1 MTISRLELCAVQF
14 CEEAES
20 TSVPIPGVTYNP
32 YKVQDTIEVGN
43 DNSVPDC
50 MMMRTFIWYVLQINI
65 DEKAMMLLII
75 IYDAVIAW
83 G

>member
-20 TSVPIPGVTYNP
+20 TRVPIPGVTYNP

-43 DNSVPDC
+43 DDSVP
-50 MMMRTFIWYVLQINI
+50 V
-65 DEKAMMLLII
+65 
-75 IYDAVIAW
+75 
-83 G
+83 

>member
-1 MTISRLELCAVQF
+1 MSISRLELCAVQF
-14 CEEAES
+14 CEEAKR

-43 DNSVPDC
+43 DKTVPDF

-65 DEKAMMLLII
+65 DEKAKILVII
-75 IYDAVIAW
+75 IYDAMIAW